1 MQGSSIGCFSRC
13 KSESCYVN
21 VLFMDYTKCLG
32 RDPIGLYLIY
42 NDLHKLQ
49 ITCF

>member
-21 VLFMDYTKCLG
+21 VLFMDYTKMSWPRPYRSLS
-32 RDPIGLYLIY
+32 YL
-42 NDLHKLQ
+42 
-49 ITCF
+49 